1 MGYTVLAMNLLTYP
15 PRLFFKQLPIVVPFG
30 LSVLANVITW
40 GWLAWFFKPT
50 NEPVFL
56 HYNVLFGVDYIGDWH
71 RVFLL
76 PIVGVSILLI
86 NTLLGWLLASRD
98 MVVAYIL
105 QIISLLSSSLLL
117 LMALLLVEINT

>member
-1 MGYTVLAMNLLTYP
+1 MNLFVYP
-15 PRLFFKQLPIVVPFG
+15 LRLYFRQLPIVIPFV
-30 LSVLANVITW
+30 LSVVANVVTW

-50 NEPVFL
+50 SEPIFL

-76 PIVGVSILLI
+76 PVVGVSILLI

-98 MVVAYIL
+98 IVVAYIL
-105 QIISLLSSSLLL
+105 QVISLLSSSLLL